1 MKKRAPRKRT
11 VNVTL
16 RAAEI
21 VRGAEKIYRLET
33 ARVPLRE
40 VCRIVQVKERSLRK
54 AFVAVYGAPP
64 DRFHRALRLA
74 KARNHF
80 LKTKRQITVAE
91 VARKYGFSELGRF
104 SVQYREM
111 YGENPS
117 ATLRRREK
125 LRGRGH
131 SASPH

>member
-21 VRGAEKIYRLET
+21 VRDAEKIYRLGT

-54 AFVAVYGAPP
+54 AFVDVYGAPP

-104 SVQYREM
+104 SVQYREV
-111 YGENPS
+111 YGATPS
-117 ATLRRREK
+117 ATLRRRDK
-125 LRGRGH
+125 LRGR
-131 SASPH
+131 SASKH